1 MADLQILA
9 PTLTTRPAFSF
20 RARLE
25 NATYGFRIVW
35 NARLHF
41 WSLDVR
47 DQAGGVMMRGI
58 RISTGLD
65 LLAPLRS
72 VAGAPPGQLF
82 VVDDSGAGREVDRT
96 GWRSDFRLI
105 YRSAADVEAA
115 EGTAD
120 AIH

>member
-1 MADLQILA
+1 MADQQIIA
-9 PTLTTRPAFSF
+9 PTQVDRPAFSF

-25 NATYGFRIVW
+25 GATYGFRIVW

-47 DQAGGVMMRGI
+47 DQSGGVMMRGM
-58 RISTGLD
+58 RISTGVD
-65 LLAPLRS
+65 LLRPLRS

-82 VVDDSGAGREVDRT
+82 VLDDSGLGREVDRT
-96 GWRSDFRLI
+96 GWRSDFRLL
-105 YRSAADVEAA
+105 YRPAADVEAA

-120 AIH
+120 AIY